1 MSIIKYRLVA
11 YIFSGGLVLASL
23 VGLALWQLK
32 PGIEFTGGSL
42 MSVTYTQVQ
51 PPVAAVEKALE
62 PFDIKPI
69 VQPIGDRGVLIRATE
84 IPEAKHQEILVALG
98 EIFKNQRE
106 SETVKAAIEAV
117 IPAEE
122 QAAFYEIA
130 GADVLTEDRFEAV
143 GPAIGQELQ
152 SKSVFALAL
161 VLLMIV
167 VYVSWAFRKSGG
179 LVRPWQ
185 YGVVTLVTLFHD
197 VIITVG
203 VFAYLGHFMGIEVNA
218 AFIAAI
224 LTILGYS
231 VNDTVVVFDR
241 IRENIRRSAEKDFG
255 KVVGQSLRQTFA
267 RSLNTSL
274 TVFFVLLA
282 IFLFGGASLQAFI
295 GALLIG
301 VAVGSYSTLFIAS
314 PILVDIA
321 KRQ

>member
-1 MSIIKYRLVA
+1 
-11 YIFSGGLVLASL
+11 
-23 VGLALWQLK
+23 
-32 PGIEFTGGSL
+32 

-51 PPVAAVEKALE
+51 PPVAAIEEVLE

-69 VQPIGDRGVLIRATE
+69 VQPIGDRGILIRATE
-84 IPEAKHQEILVALG
+84 IPEAKHQEILVTLG
-98 EIFKNQRE
+98 EVFKNQRD

-117 IPAEE
+117 IPA
-122 QAAFYEIA
+122 FYEKT

-152 SKSVFALAL
+152 SKSVFALGL

-241 IRENIRRSAEKDFG
+241 IRENIRRSTEKDFS
-255 KVVGQSLRQTFA
+255 KVVGESLRQTFA

-321 KRQ
+321 KR